1 MYNRISHESDVQ
13 TINSLRENLSGYIT
27 IDENEIAAQLEFR
40 DGTYLLKVDQL
51 IGLDANEHHFSFGF
65 NHSKVRISALMNCNG
80 TEVNDKF
87 LSRYSEAQ
95 VNSFWTEEPRDS
107 TAFYRSYYFAGNRL
121 LYDVF
126 EHPSLLKVMVKGQSM
141 ALRHVDEFL
150 VIESEAA
157 IAYDRF
163 TDIVYTILIALG
175 FVSGRFIQNLSFTFG
190 RTTRD
195 EEKALTYRYEKLR
208 SGSSSIYHAVTW
220 NPFGYKHM
228 LGQELA
234 DKLYQ
239 DKVLKGLDTGTL
251 SRLSE
256 LIFDNTQV
264 QYALV
269 LFNDTNGKGLSLLI
283 KNNCFF
289 GVIEVLMKYLETVF
303 KTKLPTDY
311 SQKKG
316 FDKFR
321 ILFGSLFPVT
331 EDDVKLYMYRNKF
344 FHGDIE
350 NVDDIEKVCIMQ
362 KQISLIHKIV
372 LTYVGFDGYI
382 IDQYSIR
389 NNLHGK
395 AFIRLSSH

>member
-1 MYNRISHESDVQ
+1 MSHNYESDVQ
-13 TINSLRENLSGYIT
+13 TINSLRENLSGYVT
-27 IDENEIAAQLEFR
+27 VNEKKVAAQLEFQ
-40 DGTYLLKVDQL
+40 DDTYLLKVNQ
-51 IGLDANEHHFSFGF
+51 IVGLDSNEHNFKFVF
-65 NHSKVRISALMNCNG
+65 NNSKVNISAFVNCNRS
-80 TEVNDKF
+80 EVNDKF
-87 LSRYSEAQ
+87 LSRYCEAQ
-95 VNSFWTEEPRDS
+95 VNSFWNEEPKDS
-107 TAFYRSYYFAGNRL
+107 ASFYRSYYSVDSRL
-121 LYDVF
+121 LYDLF
-126 EHPSLLKVMVKGQSM
+126 EHPSIVRVIVKGQSIT
-141 ALRHVDEFL
+141 LRHFDEFL

-157 IAYDRF
+157 IAYDKF
-163 TDIVYTILIALG
+163 ADIVYTVLIALG
-175 FVSGRFIQNLSFTFG
+175 FVSGKFVQNFSFTFG

-195 EEKALTYRYEKLR
+195 EVKALTYRYKKLR
-208 SGSSSIYHAVTW
+208 PGSSSIYHAVTW

-228 LGQELA
+228 LGRELA
-234 DKLYQ
+234 DQLYQ
-239 DKVLKGLDTGTL
+239 DKMLKGLDTGTL

-256 LIFDNTQV
+256 LIFDNNQM

-303 KTKLPTDY
+303 KAKLPTDY

-331 EDDVKLYMYRNKF
+331 DDEVKLYKYRNNF

-350 NVDDIEKVCIMQ
+350 NVDDIEKVYIMQ

-372 LTYVGFDGYI
+372 LTHAGFDGYI
-382 IDQYSIR
+382 IDHYAIR
-389 NNLHGK
+389 NNLPDK
-395 AFIRLSSH
+395 AFIKLGNH